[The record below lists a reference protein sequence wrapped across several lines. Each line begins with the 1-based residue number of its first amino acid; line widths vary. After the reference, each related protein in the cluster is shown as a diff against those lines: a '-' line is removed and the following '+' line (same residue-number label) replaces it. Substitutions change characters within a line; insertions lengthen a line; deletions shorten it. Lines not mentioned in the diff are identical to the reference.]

1 MFDSIRLISDLDH
14 YLKQKHYPLV
24 NSVLLMQHGKIQV
37 ERYYNGF
44 TPQTGNPIKSVWK
57 SILSVCTG
65 ICIDKGMIKSV
76 DDPISRYLPAFAERR
91 HPYHGRITIKHLLTM
106 TSGLYWN
113 GRIHYHCPMVE
124 QMKNEKDWISYLA
137 DVRMAYRPGTH
148 YQYKEWDVILLSA
161 VLGYAT
167 NGTSYDFCKKYL
179 YEPLGIKSGEWALG
193 CQHTSYNI
201 ALNEPEREQ
210 DSDLCARDMAK
221 IGQLFLNK
229 GTYRGKRIVS
239 SDYVTEAVSPGK
251 CNRGYGYMWWI
262 FEREYGCRGF
272 GGQEITVCPEEDVVY
287 VVQATP
293 TSRPK
298 SYPDVYGFLMERI

>member
-1 MFDSIRLISDLDH
+1 
-14 YLKQKHYPLV
+14 
-24 NSVLLMQHGKIQV
+24 
-37 ERYYNGF
+37 
-44 TPQTGNPIKSVWK
+44 
-57 SILSVCTG
+57 
-65 ICIDKGMIKSV
+65 
-76 DDPISRYLPAFAERR
+76 
-91 HPYHGRITIKHLLTM
+91 
-106 TSGLYWN
+106 
-113 GRIHYHCPMVE
+113 
-124 QMKNEKDWISYLA
+124 MKNEKDWISYLA